1 MEQQWETVILRNKKM
16 APKQT
21 VERKGAQ
28 NAEAQRL
35 HKLDQSEV
43 TPVKK
48 RLTEESRR
56 TLTAARIAKDKKQ
69 RDVEKELA
77 MAPNTLRDIE
87 NGAVIPTS
95 QQISSLHRYFSAQK
109 LVLRIETYA

>member
-1 MEQQWETVILRNKKM
+1 MEQQWETVVIRNKKM

-28 NAEAQRL
+28 GTEAQRL
-35 HKLDQSEV
+35 YKLDQSEA

-56 TLTAARIAKDKKQ
+56 ALMAARIAKDKKQ

-77 MAPNTLRDIE
+77 LPGNTLRDIE
-87 NGAVIPTS
+87 NGAVVPTS
-95 QQISSLHRYFSAQK
+95 QQISALHRYFSAQK
-109 LVLRIETYA
+109 LVLRIESF